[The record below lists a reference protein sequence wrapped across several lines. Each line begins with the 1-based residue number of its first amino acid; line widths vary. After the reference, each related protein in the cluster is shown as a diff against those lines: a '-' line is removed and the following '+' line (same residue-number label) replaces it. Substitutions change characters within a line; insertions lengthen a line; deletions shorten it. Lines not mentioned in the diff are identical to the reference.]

1 MVWFMNKQ
9 VKRCVFYGKLGTF
22 RCYVLTPDPLV
33 AMRLGAELVAK
44 ELEVTQRWLSSNT
57 RVEVVSLIDSEVD
70 DIGWE
75 KVIVPA

>member
-1 MVWFMNKQ
+1 M
-9 VKRCVFYGKLGTF
+9 
-22 RCYVLTPDPLV
+22 LTPDPLV

-57 RVEVVSLIDSEVD
+57 RVEVVSLIESEVD